1 MRYKSLFWKVPL
13 AVLGTVVGLAL
24 LLVVAVA
31 CVLYVPGLRAVALD
45 KGVAVAHDKTGM
57 DIEVSQLYLSP
68 FHHSPML
75 FYRAWKGQKDLP
87 LEVNID
93 SLFVG
98 HRGQDTLICVHTLRL
113 QANVLTAGRLAADT
127 ARQLVLARVV
137 AHVGMAQVGHQVVR
151 RRVRRPGRQ
160 LHAHSRLRLDDAT
173 FHSDSLIPAV
183 GVDAIVGTLDV
194 SSPRLIIAKG
204 EYPLH
209 GLQLYDARVGID
221 LRSKLMNDE
230 RR

>member
-1 MRYKSLFWKVPL
+1 MSYKKLFWKVPL
-13 AVLGTVVGLAL
+13 AVLCTVAGVLLL
-24 LLVVAVA
+24 LLVTVA

-57 DIEVSQLYLSP
+57 DIELGQLYLSP
-68 FHHSPML
+68 FHHSPTL
-75 FYRAWKGQKDLP
+75 FYRAWKGREDLP
-87 LEVNID
+87 LEVSID

-113 QANVLTAGRLAADT
+113 QACVLTAGRLAADT
-127 ARQLVLARVV
+127 ARQDSTAKLLSLPIVV
-137 AHVGMAQVGHQVVR
+137 H
-151 RRVRRPGRQ
+151 
-160 LHAHSRLRLDDAT
+160 RLRLDDAT

-209 GLQLYDARVGID
+209 GLQLYDARVGIHGVRYTGR
-221 LRSKLMNDE
+221 RSAQHSFYTHP
-230 RR
+230 RGP